1 LPIADEQTTSMTISE
16 QEQRRRQEWVQQAFA
31 RHTLDFPVQL
41 NFPAK
46 LVSANDDDT
55 KKQLRTDS
63 TFLQY
68 RLLEA
73 GLPFVGSGEE
83 CPQTLQQT
91 VQKLEKVVHQLQ
103 HSGCYDSVN
112 VEIDRS
118 SGEDLT
124 SGAAI
129 LDLHDHDHDHG
140 HDGPRATQQL
150 NIHLKE
156 KNWYRLYV
164 GGGIRNDLKSDTL
177 GGAGGGGFVE
187 TLRSQTQFET
197 TAGLNNLTGCLDT
210 TSLQYSVDATS
221 QSRWDFH
228 HVRPLDAF
236 SFTKALPNISS
247 YSISL
252 RGALDTLDYEW
263 TRSYKERQR
272 RVAIRLSNSLA
283 HNAEMADQPY
293 YGLEWSWLFRD
304 ILPRRH
310 PTLPYALDASPEIC
324 HQAGPSEK
332 HALTWEYRTNGA
344 FCDSKLNPSQGIDWY
359 TKLELAGP
367 PGDVGFAKTQLG
379 GALHTRIINAAS
391 LSCSL
396 HTSFHIGFLE
406 AMAFGGS
413 CPKPPTVSDRFFV
426 GGPLQLRG
434 FSSAGI
440 GPRATKGSTTAP
452 QGDALGGEFFYTA
465 TLAASMTTASLDA
478 YNIRLFGFGNVG
490 TLAGSLKSNWRTIAQ
505 SSRASVGIGATVA
518 LPMGRIEATYSKPLR
533 YGPRDA
539 RQPLQFG
546 LGFSFG

>member
-1 LPIADEQTTSMTISE
+1 MEFPI
-16 QEQRRRQEWVQQAFA
+16 
-31 RHTLDFPVQL
+31 QL
-41 NFPAK
+41 KFPAN
-46 LVSANDDDT
+46 LVSVQDDNDDGKDT
-55 KKQLRTDS
+55 KKKPLRTDS
-63 TFLQY
+63 TFLQF

-73 GLPFVGSGEE
+73 GVPFVDSGET
-83 CPQTLQQT
+83 CPQTLQET
-91 VQKLEKVVHQLQ
+91 VQKLEQVVHQLQ
-103 HSGCYDSVN
+103 QSGCYDMVN
-112 VEIDRS
+112 VEIDHV
-118 SGEDLT
+118 EDHPT
-124 SGAAI
+124 TRGATI
-129 LDLHDHDHDHG
+129 LNDE
-140 HDGPRATQQL
+140 PAPTPTPTQHL
-150 NIHLKE
+150 NIQLKE

-164 GGGIRNDLKSDTL
+164 GGGIRSDLKSDTL
-177 GGAGGGGFVE
+177 GGAGGAGLVE
-187 TLRSQTQFET
+187 TLRSQAQFET
-197 TAGLNNLTGCLDT
+197 TAGLTNLTGCLDT
-210 TSLQYSVDATS
+210 TSLQYTVDATS
-221 QSRWDFH
+221 QSRWDFL

-236 SFTKALPNISS
+236 AFLRPFLLPNSSS
-247 YSISL
+247 YSVSL
-252 RGALDTLDYEW
+252 RAALDTLDYEW
-263 TRSYKERQR
+263 TRSYKERHR

-324 HQAGPSEK
+324 SQAGPSEK

-344 FCDSKLNPSQGIDWY
+344 FCDNKLNPSQGVDWY

-379 GALHTRIINAAS
+379 GALHTRLLNAS
-391 LSCSL
+391 SVSCSL
-396 HTSFHIGFLE
+396 HSSFHIGFLE
-406 AMAFGGS
+406 TMAFGGS

-440 GPRATKGSTTAP
+440 GPRANKGSTTAP

-490 TLAGSLKSNWRTIAQ
+490 TLAGSLQSNWRTIAQ
-505 SSRASVGIGATVA
+505 SSRASVGIGAMAA